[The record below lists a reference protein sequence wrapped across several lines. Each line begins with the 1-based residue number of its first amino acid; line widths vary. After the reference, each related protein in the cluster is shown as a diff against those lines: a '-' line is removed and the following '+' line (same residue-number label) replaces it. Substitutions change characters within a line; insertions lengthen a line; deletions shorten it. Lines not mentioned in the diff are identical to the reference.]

1 MNPRIDIPIA
11 CLIVG
16 LTVGFYFGF
25 QQNKPKQII
34 ESYKPEVRQSDN
46 SLVLERKPDASAKPK
61 QVLPPQAKVERIVS
75 VEVETEKPVDH
86 IGVDFTVVSEPD
98 GSKRV
103 IASSPDGRVV
113 GGADIPVA
121 PISIPVVQNW
131 AVGGLYNP
139 HLKKYGGFI
148 QYKKGPYVAQVIAM
162 GDNLSVGVGIT
173 F

>member
-1 MNPRIDIPIA
+1 MNWRIDLYGI
-11 CLIVG
+11 CLVAG
-16 LTVGFYFGF
+16 LVIGYAFGF
-25 QQNKPKQII
+25 QANKPKQII

-46 SLVLERKPDASAKPK
+46 SLVLERKPNASAKPK
-61 QVLPPQAKVERIVS
+61 QAIPPEDKVERIVS
-75 VEVETEKPVDH
+75 VEVETEKPVDRVG
-86 IGVDFTVVSEPD
+86 IDLTVVSEPD

-121 PISIPVVQNW
+121 PILIPRVQSW

-139 HLKKYGGFI
+139 HLKKYGGFV